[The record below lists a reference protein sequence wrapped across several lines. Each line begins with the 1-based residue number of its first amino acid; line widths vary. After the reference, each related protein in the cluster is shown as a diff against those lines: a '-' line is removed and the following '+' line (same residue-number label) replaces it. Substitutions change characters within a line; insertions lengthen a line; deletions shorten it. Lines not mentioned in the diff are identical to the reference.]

1 MTSVPAG
8 SRLRAA
14 LPLGF
19 VLRRVAGTAVL
30 LLVLSAAVFA
40 LLQASPGDPAQT
52 LLGPRSATPEALA
65 AVRGRYHLDSPVAVQ
80 YWYWLGD
87 AVRLDLGTSIRTGES
102 VSSAI
107 GGRLALT
114 GQLVGLGLLVAL
126 LLGVPLGV
134 LAGLRNR
141 RTTDRAVQSLGVV
154 ALSTPAFASGLL
166 MIYVFSLMLGWFPAY
181 GPGEGGADRVTHLVL
196 PAAALGLAV
205 TAVLLKLTRTAV
217 VRELDREHVVFA
229 RARGVRE
236 RDILLHYVLRGTL
249 VPVLTGVSL
258 VTAYL
263 LAGTVMVEQVFAL
276 PGLGSLLVDSVT
288 FRDVPVVQAEALL
301 LAALVC
307 LVNLLTD
314 LAAPVLDPRLRNAGA
329 LKALGSK
336 ALGPGTPGPGTPV
349 APGGR
354 KPERDDH
361 QEDGR

>member
-1 MTSVPAG
+1 MTAVRAG
-8 SRLRAA
+8 ARLRAG

-19 VLRRVAGTAVL
+19 VLRRVSGTAVL
-30 LLVLSAAVFA
+30 LLILSVAVFA
-40 LLQASPGDPAQT
+40 LLQAAPGDPAQT
-52 LLGPRSATPEALA
+52 LLGPRSATPEALS
-65 AVRGRYHLDSPVAVQ
+65 AVRARHHLDSPLAAQ
-80 YWYWLGD
+80 YWYWISD

-102 VSSAI
+102 VASAI

-114 GQLVGLGLLVAL
+114 GQLVGLGLFVAL
-126 LLGVPLGV
+126 LLGLPLGV

-154 ALSTPAFASGLL
+154 ALSTPAFASGLVL
-166 MIYVFSLMLGWFPAY
+166 IYVFSLMLGWFPAY
-181 GPGEGGADRVTHLVL
+181 GPGEGPGADRLTHLVL
-196 PAAALGLAV
+196 PGVALGLAV
-205 TAVLLKLTRTAV
+205 TAVLLKLTRAAV
-217 VRELDREHVVFA
+217 VRELEREHVTFA

-258 VTAYL
+258 VIAYL

-307 LVNLLTD
+307 AANLVTD
-314 LAAPVLDPRLRNAGA
+314 LAQPLLDPRLQSTPAPKAPRPGVPAAQDAPGPALAGA
-329 LKALGSK
+329 
-336 ALGPGTPGPGTPV
+336 PG
-349 APGGR
+349 APGA
-354 KPERDDH
+354 PEK
-361 QEDGR
+361 DGR